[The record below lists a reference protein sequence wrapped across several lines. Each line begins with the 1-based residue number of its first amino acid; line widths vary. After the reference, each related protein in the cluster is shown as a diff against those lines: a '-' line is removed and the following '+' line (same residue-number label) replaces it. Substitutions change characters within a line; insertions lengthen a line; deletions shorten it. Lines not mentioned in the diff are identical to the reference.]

1 MKLVKGNSR
10 STISTQGDYHTK
22 ILVLSFLSKNKSEAN
37 ILASAIDL
45 DMERHHKN
53 KCENNPFMNLGAET
67 ILQS

>member
-1 MKLVKGNSR
+1 MYKHH
-10 STISTQGDYHTK
+10 IHTGW
-22 ILVLSFLSKNKSEAN
+22 LSYKDLGIEFPLSKNKSEAN
-37 ILASAIDL
+37 IFASAIDL